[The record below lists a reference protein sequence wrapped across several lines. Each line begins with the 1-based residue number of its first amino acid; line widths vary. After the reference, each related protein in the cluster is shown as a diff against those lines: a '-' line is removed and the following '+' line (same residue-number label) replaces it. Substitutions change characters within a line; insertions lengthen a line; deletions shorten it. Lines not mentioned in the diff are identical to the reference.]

1 MNTEFGGQSLP
12 PFGPRLPVPSS
23 TTLPRTPRESRGLGS
38 RLRSLVHPRT
48 S

>member
-12 PFGPRLPVPSS
+12 PFGPRLPVVPVPS
-23 TTLPRTPRESRGLGS
+23 LPRTPRQPRGLGS
-38 RLRSLVHPRT
+38 RLRSLVHART